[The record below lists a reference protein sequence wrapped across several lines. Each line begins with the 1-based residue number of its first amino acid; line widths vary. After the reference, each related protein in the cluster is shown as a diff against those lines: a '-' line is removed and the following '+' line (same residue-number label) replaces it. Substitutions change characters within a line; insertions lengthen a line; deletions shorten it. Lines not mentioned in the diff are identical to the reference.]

1 MNKLFRS
8 FIYVSVLVL
17 ASCVD
22 NKDGFLYQNGASVRV
37 TANAANFEGEAGE
50 SDATRTVLT
59 PADEGTSFKWK
70 VGDVAAVYSEEKG
83 MTNFFIDD
91 ESISEDGSTA
101 EFYGSGFTLTPNSTY
116 YAFYP
121 YSSDAQSLDK
131 QKIPVSYDGQNI
143 KSNGDNSG
151 LGDFD
156 YMFARGVTDENGLV
170 SLNFKHLGCVVRFLI
185 TVPQTAYYTSLKLE
199 RSDGSPFSSSGYVN
213 IAADIP
219 AIELNKDSGKELVV
233 SLNSANG
240 GISVES
246 GKMLQ
251 VSVMLMPQNMS
262 GQNIRV
268 TLVDNN
274 GNEQTATVAGRNMRA
289 GYTYTYHV
297 GSGSSQFTAVG
308 SGLPNDDFNPTV
320 LSIYSHDSKQGY
332 EGMIMDG
339 NILYSS
345 GMFGLRAID
354 YSNPQAPYLY
364 NSIPLEELTDAN
376 TMRPRS
382 IALKDNYLYIPI
394 RQNSSCSTEKYS
406 PERKFTFEGFLGSYN
421 FDSNSL
427 SDNTIANSFF
437 QSLSLSSINMNQK
450 MATMYLYKAHYQS
463 GYYLNTIRF
472 IGEDGKTVALLRETF
487 PTKEEALAVLKN
499 EYSLAAGDYCKVDWS
514 QIPEGGKVLKNV
526 TFYKPGEF
534 DTFMTTGAITAASA
548 SEPCP
553 SRGENS
559 ICFEADNSTGTKG
572 FVLFSNITDHNSGYL
587 TFWCKIG
594 NGNTSDI
601 EIPVMAKNGSPV
613 LSMVCS
619 STNSSSYTVGIRSEN
634 KSSMSST
641 SLEKD
646 CWYQFKIKLTS
657 TTSTLFWR
665 TKEGGTWAD
674 ATTIS
679 QSQNYNQ
686 LCVGMNTSG
695 AGSRMWID
703 NLYWHP
709 TEIDKVS
716 DVNGCLA
723 IVDKNTLET
732 TRGYHLDVK
741 AIDVKVH
748 ENRLVMTCFY
758 GFNVYDITDPS
769 NPLLTY
775 SYRTNNFKEFQN
787 CCIYENN
794 GKVYVI
800 ICNYSQGYMIADIT
814 DVNKVNIVYVNDY
827 KNMMWNGENLYNK
840 IYSFDV
846 VVDYPY
852 AYFTSSTMSAYRN
865 TDDDRRGVMTVNL
878 TNITSPTSS
887 FSFVPQDKIT
897 TATNGDP
904 QPTHIAKIGNR
915 LLVNNGEKG
924 LLIFNTSGGEAI
936 YESALSLP
944 EQSFANQIFVSDQ
957 GRVFVNDGASG
968 GTNYPGRNIYLI
980 GGF

>member
-1 MNKLFRS
+1 MSNFLRLLVF
-8 FIYVSVLVL
+8 VSSLVIV
-17 ASCVD
+17 SCAD
-22 NKDGFLYQNGASVRV
+22 EDAFLYKKGASTRV
-37 TANAANFEGEAGE
+37 MANAANFDYEAGE
-50 SDATRTVLT
+50 SATRTILT
-59 PADEGTSFKWK
+59 PTDEGTSFQWRI
-70 VGDVAAVYSEEKG
+70 GDVAAVYSEEKG

-101 EFYGSGFTLTPNSTY
+101 EFYGSGFTLTPNCTY

-131 QKIPVSYDGQNI
+131 QKIPVSYDGQYI
-143 KSNGDNSG
+143 KSNGDNSS

-156 YMFARGVTDENGLV
+156 YMYARGATDENGLV
-170 SLNFKHLGCVVRFLI
+170 SFDFKHLGCVVRFLI
-185 TVPQTAYYTSLKLE
+185 TVPQTAYYTSLKIE
-199 RSDGSPFSSSGYVN
+199 GNDESPFASSGYVN
-213 IAADIP
+213 IAADTP
-219 AIELNKDSGKELVV
+219 VIEPDKDSGKELVV

-240 GISVES
+240 GISVER

-251 VSVMLMPQNMS
+251 VNAMLMPQNMS
-262 GQNIRV
+262 GQNIIV
-268 TLVDNN
+268 TLSDNN
-274 GNEQTATVAGRNMRA
+274 GNEQAAMVAGRNMRA
-289 GYTYTYHV
+289 GYTYTYHL
-297 GSGSSQFTAVG
+297 GAGNSQFTAVG
-308 SGLPNDDFNPTV
+308 SGLPNDDFSPTV

-339 NILYSS
+339 NVLYTS
-345 GMFGLRAID
+345 GVFGLRAVD
-354 YSNPQAPYLY
+354 YSNPQSPYLF
-364 NSIPLEELTDAN
+364 NSIPLTELTDAK
-376 TMRPRS
+376 TMLPRS

-394 RQNSSCSTEKYS
+394 RQNSSGSTEKYS

-421 FDSNSL
+421 FASNSL
-427 SDNTIANSFF
+427 SDNTMANSFF
-437 QSLSLSSINMNQK
+437 QSLSLSSINVNQK
-450 MATMYLYKAHYQS
+450 MATIYLYKAVYQS

-472 IGEDGKTVALLRETF
+472 IGEDGKSVALFRETF
-487 PTKEEALAVLKN
+487 PTKEEALAALKD

-514 QIPEGGKVLKNV
+514 QIPEGGKALKNV

-534 DTFMTTGAITAASA
+534 DAITKTGAITVAS
-548 SEPCP
+548 SPEPCP
-553 SRGENS
+553 SKGENS
-559 ICFEADNSTGTKG
+559 ICFDADNSTGAKE
-572 FVLFSNITDHNSGYL
+572 FVLFSNISDHNSGYL
-587 TFWCKIG
+587 SFWCKIG
-594 NGNTSDI
+594 GGNTSDV
-601 EIPVMAKNGSPV
+601 EIPVIAKNGEPV

-619 STNSSSYTVGIRSEN
+619 SKTSSSYTVGIRSEN
-634 KSSMSST
+634 ISSMSST

-657 TTSTLFWR
+657 SASTLFWR
-665 TKEGGTWAD
+665 TKEGGTWTD
-674 ATTIS
+674 AATIS
-679 QSQNYNQ
+679 RFQNYNQ

-695 AGSRMWID
+695 ADSRMWID

-723 IVDKNTLET
+723 IVDKNTLKT
-732 TRGYHLDVK
+732 TRAYHLDVK

-748 ENRLVMTCFY
+748 GNRLVMTNFY

-769 NPLLTY
+769 IPLLTY
-775 SYRTNNFKEFQN
+775 SYRTNTFKEFQN

-800 ICNYSQGYMIADIT
+800 ICNYNQGYMIADIT
-814 DVNKVNIVYVNDY
+814 DINKVNIVYINDFR
-827 KNMMWNGENLYNK
+827 NVMWNGENLYDK

-852 AYFTSSTMSAYRN
+852 AYFTCSTLRSYLN

-878 TNITSPTSS
+878 TNITSPASS
-887 FSFVPQDKIT
+887 FSFVTQDKIT
-897 TATNGDP
+897 NVTNGDP
-904 QPTHIAKIGNR
+904 QPTHIAKVGNR

-936 YESALSLP
+936 YESTLSFP
-944 EQSFANQIFVSDQ
+944 EQSFANQIFVSNQ
-957 GRVFVNDGASG
+957 GRVFVNDGVSG

-980 GGF
+980 EGF